1 LFALLRYNTREFNAD
16 STSESDEI
24 RLYFDR
30 QVVLKMV
37 IQTSVFSLECWCVV
51 AMYIPSALILR
62 KSLWLHLFGIF

>member
-1 LFALLRYNTREFNAD
+1 MKDRETGGWLVCLLRYNTREINAD

-37 IQTSVFSLECWCVV
+37 IRTSVFRFEC
-51 AMYIPSALILR
+51 
-62 KSLWLHLFGIF
+62 